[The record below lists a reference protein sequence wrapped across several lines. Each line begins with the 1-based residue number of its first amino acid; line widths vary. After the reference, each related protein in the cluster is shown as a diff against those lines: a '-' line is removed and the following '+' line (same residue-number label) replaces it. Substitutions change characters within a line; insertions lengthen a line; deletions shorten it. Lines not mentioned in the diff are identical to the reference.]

1 MKKIWKVS
9 IIVIA
14 ISLLVWFSMWFFAKP
29 RHLEL
34 KQNQSTTLVE
44 PAITTFNFPLYI
56 SVSDLEK
63 LINKKLKIL
72 LADKTIPF
80 ENGKDSLKVKMYRLG
95 NFSVQLQNEKIISSV
110 PLKLEI
116 QIQKHLIGKKSITF
130 LKKKP
135 FIIQLKVHFSSDFQ
149 IDEFLKFHT
158 KTKLTKIEWLEE
170 PELKIL
176 GIDFNMKRKIDEI
189 ISAKTLEIN
198 RKFDNLIYKKINLK
212 KPTLK
217 IWNNLQKAILANKT
231 QKDLFVRIQPQN
243 LAVFVNKN
251 STDSLKL
258 NLVVTSKVYLRFDTL
273 LISKVD
279 FPKKIKLLSV
289 PPSDSMSKINI
300 HFLLPLAKLN
310 QILDEKIAGKT
321 IKIKGIKVKIESI
334 SVSNGLKYLN
344 LKVKHSGGINGTS
357 YFKGIPVLSKNK
369 KTISIQDIDF
379 ENKIETKVFNSL
391 ADMFH
396 EEILKLIQKNIQ
408 FKVGQMMDSIPTMAK
423 NVIQKSKFSKKAVV
437 NLNHLKINE
446 LKIHLTKSNVELL
459 ISAESIFEI
468 AVRKESFKLQ

>member
-1 MKKIWKVS
+1 
-9 IIVIA
+9 
-14 ISLLVWFSMWFFAKP
+14 
-29 RHLEL
+29 
-34 KQNQSTTLVE
+34 
-44 PAITTFNFPLYI
+44 LYI

-95 NFSVQLQNEKIISSV
+95 KFSLQLQNEKIISSV

-149 IDEFLKFHT
+149 FDEFLKFHT

-176 GIDFNMKRKIDEI
+176 GIDFNMKQKIDAI
-189 ISAKTLEIN
+189 LSDKTLEIN
-198 RKFDNLIYKKINLK
+198 RKFDNLINKRINLK

-217 IWNNLQKAILANKT
+217 IWNNLQKAIPASKT
-231 QKDLFVRIQPQN
+231 QRDLFVRIQPQQ
-243 LAVFVNKN
+243 LSVFVNKN
-251 STDSLKL
+251 STDSLRL

-273 LISKVD
+273 QIAKVK
-279 FPKKIKLLSV
+279 FPTKIKLLAA
-289 PPSDSMSKINI
+289 PPSDSLSKINI

-310 QILDEKIAGKT
+310 QILAEKIAGKT
-321 IKIKGIKVKIESI
+321 VKIKGIKVKIESI
-334 SVSNGLKYLN
+334 SISNGLKYMN
-344 LKVKHSGGINGTS
+344 LKVKHSGGINGVS
-357 YFKGIPVLSKNK
+357 YFKGLPVLSKNK
-369 KTISIQDIDF
+369 KTITIQDIDF
-379 ENKIETKVFNSL
+379 ENKMETQAFNSL
-391 ADMFH
+391 ADLFH
-396 EEILKLIQKNIQ
+396 EEILKLIQQNIQ
-408 FKVGQMMDSIPTMAK
+408 FKVGQMMDSIPTMAN
-423 NVIQKSKFSKKAVV
+423 NVIQKSKFSKKALV

>member
-9 IIVIA
+9 IVIVLLLLLIWI
-14 ISLLVWFSMWFFAKP
+14 ISWFFAKP
-29 RHLEL
+29 KHLVF
-34 KQNQSTTLVE
+34 KKNQSTQLIE
-44 PAITTFNFPLYI
+44 PKVTTFNFPLYI
-56 SVSDLEK
+56 AVSDLEK

-72 LADKTIPF
+72 LAERTIPF
-80 ENGKDSLKVKMYRLG
+80 ENGKDSLKIKMYRLG
-95 NFSVQLQNEKIISSV
+95 KFSINLQNEKIVSSV
-110 PLKLEI
+110 PVKLEI
-116 QIQKHLIGKKSITF
+116 QILKHLIGKKSITF

-135 FIIQLKVHFSSDFQ
+135 FVIQLKVHFSSEFQ

-158 KTKLTKIEWLEE
+158 KTKLTKIDWLEE

-176 GIDFNMKRKIDEI
+176 GINFNMKQKIDEI
-189 ISAKTLEIN
+189 ISDKTLEIN
-198 RKFDNLIYKKINLK
+198 NKFDYLISKKINLK

-217 IWNNLQKAILANKT
+217 IWNNLQKAIPANKS

-279 FPKKIKLLSV
+279 FPKKITLLNI
-289 PPSDSMSKINI
+289 PPSDSLSKINI

-310 QILDEKIAGKT
+310 QILAEKIAGKT
-321 IKIKGIKVKIESI
+321 VKVKGIKVKIESI
-334 SVSNGLKYLN
+334 SVSNGLKYMN

-396 EEILKLIQKNIQ
+396 EEILKLIQQNVQ

-423 NVIQKSKFSKKAVV
+423 NVIHKSKFAKKAVV
-437 NLNHLKINE
+437 SLNHLKINE

-468 AVRKESFKLQ
+468 AVKKESFKLK